1 MKPNVNIDGRIQLKH
16 DTKEHWESVQAI
28 FTPRAGELI
37 IYDDY
42 KIDKSGKKIPG
53 IKIGNGNSFVRDLPF
68 IDDIVYE
75 QIKDFIQNNP
85 SLIPDEDRNFWSNK
99 IDCYIDPIDSEHLI
113 FTRTKEAIPN
123 T

>member
-42 KIDKSGKKIPG
+42 KIDNSGKKIPG
-53 IKIGNGNSFVRDLPF
+53 IKIGNGVSFLKDLLF
-68 IDDIVYE
+68 IDSANEITEEEANQMMNDI
-75 QIKDFIQNNP
+75 DNGN
-85 SLIPDEDRNFWSNK
+85 
-99 IDCYIDPIDSEHLI
+99 
-113 FTRTKEAIPN
+113 
-123 T
+123 